1 MLNGPWKGAAT
12 PLPTAKYEMKKW
24 REGEQVGEG
33 KEGIFIKAQT
43 GLFSVTICF
52 VLLSKGL

>member
-1 MLNGPWKGAAT
+1 M
-12 PLPTAKYEMKKW
+12 
-24 REGEQVGEG
+24 GEG
-33 KEGIFIKAQT
+33 KEGIFIKAQI

>member
-1 MLNGPWKGAAT
+1 M
-12 PLPTAKYEMKKW
+12 
-24 REGEQVGEG
+24 GEG